1 MSFDDLITV
10 HRIDIKVILTPVTSE
25 VAATDILPLQ
35 LDGEK
40 YDKHA
45 VALYDEF
52 IMNILAIFDYY
63 DFVILE
69 EHQSP
74 YTKSEYYTLVKK
86 SQYEAQ
92 DYRYVLFIRIS
103 DHETEIETKKSKM
116 RYYSAVADE
125 IKQPV
130 TKRKQ
135 VWRLKEIIV
144 NNQHYASYEEALEDI
159 DRRLST
165 TGN

>member
-1 MSFDDLITV
+1 MSFEDLIPV
-10 HRIDIKVILTPVTSE
+10 YRIDIKVLLDPVSSETS
-25 VAATDILPLQ
+25 ILPLQ

-40 YDKHA
+40 YDRHA
-45 VALYDEF
+45 LDLYNEF
-52 IMNILAIFDYY
+52 IMNALAIFDYY

-92 DYRYVLFIRIS
+92 NYRYVLFIRLS
-103 DHETEIETKKSKM
+103 DHETEVATKQSKM
-116 RYYSAVADE
+116 KYYSKVADDL
-125 IKQPV
+125 KQPT

-144 NNQHYASYEEALEDI
+144 NDQHYASYEDALEDV
-159 DRRLST
+159 DKRLST
-165 TGN
+165 TGD

>member
-1 MSFDDLITV
+1 MSFEDLIPV
-10 HRIDIKVILTPVTSE
+10 HHIDVKIILEPVPSE
-25 VAATDILPLQ
+25 VAATKILPLQ
-35 LDGEK
+35 KEREK

-45 VALYDEF
+45 VDLYDEF
-52 IMNILAIFDYY
+52 IMDALAIFDYY
-63 DFVILE
+63 DFVILN

-92 DYRYVLFIRIS
+92 DYRYVLFIRLS
-103 DHETEIETKKSKM
+103 DHETEVETKKSKM
-116 RYYSAVADE
+116 RYYSAIADE
-125 IKQPV
+125 IKQPT

-144 NNQHYASYEEALEDI
+144 NNQHYNSYEAALEDI
-159 DRRLST
+159 DKRLST
-165 TGN
+165 AGN

>member
-1 MSFDDLITV
+1 MSFEDLIPV
-10 HRIDIKVILTPVTSE
+10 HRIDVKIILEPVPSE
-25 VAATDILPLQ
+25 VAATKILPLQ
-35 LDGEK
+35 PDGEK

-45 VALYDEF
+45 VDLYDEF
-52 IMNILAIFDYY
+52 IMDALAIFDYY
-63 DFVILE
+63 DFVILN

-92 DYRYVLFIRIS
+92 DYRYVLFIRLS
-103 DHETEIETKKSKM
+103 DHETEVETKKSKM
-116 RYYSAVADE
+116 RYYSAIADE
-125 IKQPV
+125 IKQPT

-144 NNQHYASYEEALEDI
+144 NNQHYNSYEAALEDI
-159 DRRLST
+159 DKRLST
-165 TGN
+165 AGN